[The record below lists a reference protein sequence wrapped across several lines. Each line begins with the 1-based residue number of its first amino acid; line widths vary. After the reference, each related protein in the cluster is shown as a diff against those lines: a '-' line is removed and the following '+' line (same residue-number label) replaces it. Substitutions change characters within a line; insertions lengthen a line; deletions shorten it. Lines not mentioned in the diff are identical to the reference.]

1 MRTKAAVLFDINT
14 PLRVVELQTRDLQ
27 PGQVLVKVEYSG
39 VCHSQLHEIRGRR
52 GIDRFLPHT
61 LGHEGSGIVIQI
73 GSGVDKVKPGDHVVL
88 SWIKGT
94 GSDVSSSSYDS
105 AEGTI
110 NSGAISTFMEH
121 AVVSEN
127 RLTVISENM
136 PLREAALLGCAVPT
150 GAGTVLN
157 TAQVRAGQSVAIFG
171 LGGIGLSAV
180 LGARIANADPIIGID
195 VLDHK
200 LTHAKTLG
208 ATHVVNAAQRDTL
221 AEVLQLTSGRG
232 VDYAIEAAGRIE
244 TMQAAFNAVRDQGGL
259 CVLAGNL
266 AAGQTIQIDPFH
278 LIRGKRIVGTWGGE
292 TAPDRDIPMYAA
304 QYLAGRLNLSPL
316 ITHEYPLREINQAV
330 VDLENGKVGRAL
342 IR

>member
-1 MRTKAAVLFDINT
+1 MD
-14 PLRVVELQTRDLQ
+14 
-27 PGQVLVKVEYSG
+27 
-39 VCHSQLHEIRGRR
+39 
-52 GIDRFLPHT
+52 
-61 LGHEGSGIVIQI
+61 
-73 GSGVDKVKPGDHVVL
+73 
-88 SWIKGT
+88 
-94 GSDVSSSSYDS
+94 
-105 AEGTI
+105 
-110 NSGAISTFMEH
+110 H

-127 RLTVISENM
+127 RLTPIPENM
-136 PLREAALLGCAVPT
+136 PLREAALLGCAIPT

-157 TAQVRAGQSVAIFG
+157 TAQVKAGQTVAIFG

-180 LGARIANADPIIGID
+180 LGARMANAGSVIGID

-200 LTHAKTLG
+200 LERAKALG
-208 ATHVVNAAQRDTL
+208 ATHVINATQRDAL
-221 AEVLQLTSGRG
+221 ADIHQLTSGRG

-292 TAPDRDIPMYAA
+292 TAPDRDIPRYVAE
-304 QYLAGRLNLSPL
+304 YLAGRLNLSAL
-316 ITHEYPLREINQAV
+316 ITHEYSLREINQAV
-330 VDLENGKVGRAL
+330 ADLEDGKVGRAL

>member
-1 MRTKAAVLFDINT
+1 MQTIAAVLFDINR
-14 PLRVVELQTRDLQ
+14 PLRLINLQTRDLQ
-27 PGQVLVKVEYSG
+27 SGQVLVKVEYSG

-52 GIDRFLPHT
+52 GPDRFLPHT

-73 GSGVDKVKPGDHVVL
+73 GPGVNKVQPGDHVVL

-94 GSDVSSSSYDS
+94 GADVPSSSYDS
-105 AEGTI
+105 TEGTI

-127 RLTVISENM
+127 RLTVISESM
-136 PLREAALLGCAVPT
+136 PLREAALLGCAIPT

-157 TAQVRAGQSVAIFG
+157 TAQLRAGQSIAIFG

-180 LGARIANADPIIGID
+180 LGARMANADPLIGID
-195 VLDHK
+195 VLGHK
-200 LTHAKTLG
+200 LEHAKTLG
-208 ATHVVNAAQRDTL
+208 ATHVVDASQRDAL
-221 AEVLQLTSGRG
+221 AEILQLTSGRG
-232 VDYAIEAAGRIE
+232 VDYAIEAAGRVE
-244 TMQAAFNAVRDQGGL
+244 TMQAAFNAVRDQGGV
-259 CVLAGNL
+259 CILAGNL

-292 TAPDRDIPMYAA
+292 TVPDRDIPRYAA
-304 QYLAGRLNLSPL
+304 EYLVGRLNLSPL
-316 ITHEYPLREINQAV
+316 ITHEYPLAKINQAIA
-330 VDLENGKVGRAL
+330 DLENGKVGRAL